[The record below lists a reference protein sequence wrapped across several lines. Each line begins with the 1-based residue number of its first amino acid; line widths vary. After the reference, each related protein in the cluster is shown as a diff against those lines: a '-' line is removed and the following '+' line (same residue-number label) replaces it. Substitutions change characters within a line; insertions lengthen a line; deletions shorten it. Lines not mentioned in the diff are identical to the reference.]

1 VPRKD
6 TARATISLRAPQ
18 PGEAVERAALEL
30 AAKMA
35 LGGPKPEEL
44 AEILR
49 LPGGPVASIYMP

>member
-1 VPRKD
+1 LRECLFDECKGVPVPRKD

-35 LGGPKPEEL
+35 LGG
-44 AEILR
+44 R
-49 LPGGPVASIYMP
+49 SRRSWQRS